1 MFERT
6 LYDLINEH
14 CLSTKKNTVI
24 YLKERTVW
32 SEYATLPQ
40 YKGSALA
47 ELLTVTIGEGKSK
60 AFFPQNET

>member
-14 CLSTKKNTVI
+14 CLKKTKNIVI

-32 SEYATLPQ
+32 SDYATLPQ
-40 YKGSALA
+40 YKGSELA
-47 ELLTVTIGEGKSK
+47 KLLTVTILNIGEGKWK
-60 AFFPQNET
+60 AFFP